1 MTKTG
6 AGVETRQIDKTE
18 NLEITGKA
26 LPLKLKTKE
35 QKHTLE
41 EKKPIQPRVLGKLD
55 IHLRKIKLESYFSSC
70 TKISSHR
77 IKDLNLKPETQSSR
91 QKYRE

>member
-1 MTKTG
+1 MEVSQYLKLHYRAIVTKTG
-6 AGVETRQIDKTE
+6 AGVQTRQTDKTE

-41 EKKPIQPRVLGKLD
+41 EKSLFNQGCW
-55 IHLRKIKLESYFSSC
+55 E
-70 TKISSHR
+70 
-77 IKDLNLKPETQSSR
+77 N
-91 QKYRE
+91 